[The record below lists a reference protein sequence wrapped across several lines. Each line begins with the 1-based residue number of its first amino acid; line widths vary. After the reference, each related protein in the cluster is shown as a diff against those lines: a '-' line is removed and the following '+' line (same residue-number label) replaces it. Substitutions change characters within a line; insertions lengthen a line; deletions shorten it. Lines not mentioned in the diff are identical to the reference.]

1 MSDRATNSASSSQ
14 LPPKEEPAAE
24 GVAAI
29 EDSTLPPVV
38 EAVRLGATSEGA
50 LGTTIEEDANDPC
63 WLLSDGVDSS
73 LTLILCDALAWKR
86 PYVVAN
92 ALNPD
97 AVAKALPIGG
107 D

>member
-1 MSDRATNSASSSQ
+1 
-14 LPPKEEPAAE
+14 
-24 GVAAI
+24 
-29 EDSTLPPVV
+29 
-38 EAVRLGATSEGA
+38 
-50 LGTTIEEDANDPC
+50 
-63 WLLSDGVDSS
+63 
-73 LTLILCDALAWKR
+73 LILCDALAWKR